1 MSFVRLFLLFPLFV
15 CIAGCGGSSP
25 SGTGGSNGGGGGGS
39 STAVTVMFRG
49 ATPTAVAAKIGSGA
63 FTAQS
68 ISFGPLTLS
77 LPSGTTNF
85 AVAFVCP
92 PVAVTSGG
100 TQIGQT
106 SQESVI
112 EESTLDGTSL
122 TEACG
127 VFPQSFQTGTLTGS
141 LDASAIPAASFLT
154 VDAQSGASGASYS
167 SGTPVA
173 NFTLNAPA
181 GSDRVEVPAFNNVS
195 QGAVETFSLVAAKNF
210 SSQTVPGTLNGGS
223 PVVLGP
229 ADEATEAPIA
239 YANVPSGFPAP
250 STIVVYQTAAG
261 GAFLIADAATDQY
274 PVLPPGAIQ
283 NGDSY
288 AFEATARDNFQAVS
302 SSISA
307 SAGGPVSFT
316 FPAPWSY
323 AGPTPAALPT
333 LDFNYAGFA
342 GEGGVT
348 EAASIGWS
356 VGTYSENFIT
366 MIATANYQNTAT
378 TLATPDLSGIS
389 GFFANPQS
397 GTQAVWSA
405 SISQN
410 SGGGL
415 QTAPSTAT
423 SNSVQ
428 NGGAY
433 TVP

>member
-1 MSFVRLFLLFPLFV
+1 M
-15 CIAGCGGSSP
+15 
-25 SGTGGSNGGGGGGS
+25 
-39 STAVTVMFRG
+39 
-49 ATPTAVAAKIGSGA
+49 
-63 FTAQS
+63 
-68 ISFGPLTLS
+68 
-77 LPSGTTNF
+77 
-85 AVAFVCP
+85 
-92 PVAVTSGG
+92 SGG
-100 TQIGQT
+100 AQIGQT

-122 TEACG
+122 TEGCG

-154 VDAQSGASGASYS
+154 VNAQSGASGTSYS
-167 SGTPVA
+167 SSTPVA

-181 GSDRVEVPAFNNVS
+181 GSDRVEVLAFNSVS
-195 QGAVETFSLVAAKNF
+195 QGETFSLVAAKNF
-210 SSQTVPGTLNGGS
+210 SGQAVPGALNGGNT
-223 PVVLGP
+223 VVLGS
-229 ADEATEAPIA
+229 ADEATEAPIT
-239 YANVPSGFPAP
+239 YANMPSGFPPP
-250 STIVVYQTAAG
+250 STIAVYETAGG
-261 GAFLIADAATDQY
+261 GAFLIADAATNQY
-274 PVLPPGAIQ
+274 PVLPQGAIQ

-302 SSISA
+302 SFISG

-316 FPAPWSY
+316 FPAPWLY

-333 LDFNYAGFA
+333 LDFNYTGFA

>member
-15 CIAGCGGSSP
+15 GIAGCGGSSP
-25 SGTGGSNGGGGGGS
+25 SGTGGSTGDGGGGS
-39 STAVTVMFRG
+39 STAVTVTFRG
-49 ATPTAVAAKIGSGA
+49 ATPTAVATKIDSGA
-63 FTAQS
+63 FAAQS
-68 ISFGPLTLS
+68 IGFGPLTLS

-92 PVAVTSGG
+92 PVPVMSGG
-100 TQIGQT
+100 AQIGQT

-122 TEACG
+122 TEGCG

-154 VDAQSGASGASYS
+154 VNAQSGASGTSYS
-167 SGTPVA
+167 SSTPVA

-181 GSDRVEVPAFNNVS
+181 GSDRVEVLAFNSVS
-195 QGAVETFSLVAAKNF
+195 QGETFSLVAAKNF
-210 SSQTVPGTLNGGS
+210 SGQAVPGALNGGNT
-223 PVVLGP
+223 VVLGS
-229 ADEATEAPIA
+229 ADEATEAPIT
-239 YANVPSGFPAP
+239 YANMPSGFPPP
-250 STIVVYQTAAG
+250 STIAVYETAGG
-261 GAFLIADAATDQY
+261 GAFLIADAATNQY
-274 PVLPPGAIQ
+274 PVLPQGAIQ

-302 SSISA
+302 SFISG

-316 FPAPWSY
+316 FPAPWLY

-333 LDFNYAGFA
+333 LDFNYTGFA